1 MRIDPEVLAVR
12 HPVLAAEMVKLQL
25 EIGKRRIWARTYD
38 GMRRCEGGRHQSPAE
53 EKPFR
58 TDFHAERQVSDEF
71 VEAGRV
77 PGLQADAGLQMIDQI
92 LADTGQMVDK
102 RDAGLLEDGRDRSE
116 ERSVGKACGSPCR
129 PRVLPDN

>member
-102 RDAGLLEDGRDRSE
+102 RAAGRSE
-116 ERSVGKACGSPCR
+116 EHTSELQSIMRHS
-129 PRVLPDN
+129 

>member
-1 MRIDPEVLAVR
+1 MRLDPEVLAVR

-58 TDFHAERQVSDEF
+58 TDFHAERPVSDEF
-71 VEAGRV
+71 VEVGLTSGWERV
-77 PGLQADAGLQMIDQI
+77 CQYIKISVVDEQLQTKM
-92 LADTGQMVDK
+92 
-102 RDAGLLEDGRDRSE
+102 
-116 ERSVGKACGSPCR
+116 
-129 PRVLPDN
+129 

>member
-102 RDAGLLEDGRDRSE
+102 RAAGLLEAGQIGRASCR
-116 ERSVGKACGSPCR
+116 ERVWR
-129 PRVLPDN
+129 DV

>member
-1 MRIDPEVLAVR
+1 MNLRPPRSTRTDTLFPYTTLCRSDPEVLAVR

-77 PGLQADAGLQMIDQI
+77 PGLQADAG
-92 LADTGQMVDK
+92 
-102 RDAGLLEDGRDRSE
+102 
-116 ERSVGKACGSPCR
+116 
-129 PRVLPDN
+129 

>member
-1 MRIDPEVLAVR
+1 
-12 HPVLAAEMVKLQL
+12 MVKLQL
-25 EIGKRRIWARTYD
+25 EIGKRRIWAQTYD
-38 GMRRCEGGRHQSPAE
+38 GMRRCEGSRHQSPAE

-102 RDAGLLEDGRDRSE
+102 RDAGLLEAGDRKST
-116 ERSVGKACGSPCR
+116 RQNSSH
-129 PRVLPDN
+129 

>member
-1 MRIDPEVLAVR
+1 MRIEPEVRAVR

-25 EIGKRRIWARTYD
+25 EIGKRRNWARTYV
-38 GMRRCEGGRHQSPAE
+38 GIRRCEWGRHQSPAE

-58 TDFHAERQVSDEF
+58 TDFYAERQVSDEF

-102 RDAGLLEDGRDRSE
+102 RDAGLLEDGRAADARHLEIGSSSCG
-116 ERSVGKACGSPCR
+116 ERVGQY
-129 PRVLPDN
+129 V